1 MTSTRPYLIRAFHD
15 WILDNGMTP
24 YLLVDVSV
32 PGTRV
37 PAAYVRDGRIVL
49 NISPVAVGD
58 LRLGLEET
66 TFSARFG
73 GVAQQICLPTLA
85 IQAVYA
91 RENGQGMFFDKEE
104 DDAAHPEGVLV
115 VDDSPSEP
123 SPAASP
129 ATGQAAS
136 SRPSLK
142 LVK

>member
-58 LRLGLEET
+58 LHLGLEET

-73 GVAQQICLPTLA
+73 GVAQQICLPTPA
-85 IQAVYA
+85 IQAIYS
-91 RENGQGMFFDKEE
+91 RENGQGMFFGTEE
-104 DDAAHPEGVLV
+104 DD
-115 VDDSPSEP
+115 S
-123 SPAASP
+123 SPAEDVLLGGSTPDSSP
-129 ATGQAAS
+129 ANPAGGHAAS
-136 SRPSLK
+136 ARPSLK